1 MCTAGRFSAKPLST
15 AQRQAWTM
23 VVLGFTAHGLLMGQ
37 EDPKD
42 RKQDQQKTSPSRP
55 GTQLTTPSQPPAALS
70 PPDHLCTGNTILQSW
85 FSLGEDGS
93 SSRSC
98 LPSSSACPAGYLACT
113 CAPSLPD
120 RCNHQPWALRQRRAP
135 SARGKANPSVS
146 QRSRWQNNRIT
157 CFGVADVT
165 GLFED
170 MSGCQRVLH
179 QQGCVGHYWFWLGQ
193 QVLGDFGHSWVTHS
207 TKADLHKTTHTS
219 LLSSATTRVRKLH
232 NPTSRSSL
240 PQNFLIF
247 SLIKAFQSEMTF
259 PKKLHA
265 SLKKITKCCMFTSR
279 TGLLHSW

>member
-1 MCTAGRFSAKPLST
+1 MCTAGRFSAKHLST
-15 AQRQAWTM
+15 ALAPLA
-23 VVLGFTAHGLLMGQ
+23 LGVTAHRLLLGQ

-42 RKQDQQKTSPSRP
+42 KKQDQQKTSPSHP
-55 GTQLTTPSQPPAALS
+55 GTQITTPSQPPAALS

-85 FSLGEDGS
+85 FSLGEDES

-98 LPSSSACPAGYLACT
+98 LPSSSACPAGCLACI

-120 RCNHQPWALRQRRAP
+120 RCNHQPWALQQGRTP
-135 SARGKANPSVS
+135 SARGEANPSAS
-146 QRSRWQNNRIT
+146 QCSRWQNKRIT

-170 MSGCQRVLH
+170 MSGRQGVLH
-179 QQGCVGHYWFWLGQ
+179 QQGCVGHYRFWLGQ

-207 TKADLHKTTHTS
+207 AEADLCKTTQTS
-219 LLSSATTRVRKLH
+219 LLSSATMRGRKLR

-240 PQNFLIF
+240 PPNFLIF
-247 SLIKAFQSEMTF
+247 SLIEAFKSETTL

-265 SLKKITKCCMFTSR
+265 SFKKITKCCMFTSR